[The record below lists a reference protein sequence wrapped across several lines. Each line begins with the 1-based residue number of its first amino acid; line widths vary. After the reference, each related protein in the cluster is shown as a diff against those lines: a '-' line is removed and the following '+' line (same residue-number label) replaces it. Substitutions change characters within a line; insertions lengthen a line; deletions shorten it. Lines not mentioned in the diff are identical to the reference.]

1 MTIIVEKVAHKE
13 LTDGSETILHTHPGG
28 GGPAF
33 PVGFIFISVDPTNP
47 ATSLGYGTW
56 VAFGAGRVL
65 VGFNSGDTDFDT
77 VEETGGAK
85 TASYNHDIVATN
97 LRTGGGITVGDL
109 DHDGMSI
116 VQPYI
121 VVYMFKR
128 TA

>member
-1 MTIIVEKVAHKE
+1 MSLILESTAHAE
-13 LTDGSETILHTHPGG
+13 LVDGSETTLHSHPGG
-28 GGPAF
+28 GGSAF
-33 PVGFIFISVDPTNP
+33 PIGFIFISVDPTNP

-65 VGFNSGDTDFDT
+65 VGLDSGDADFDT

-85 TASYNHDIVATN
+85 SASYNHDIVASN
-97 LRTGGGITVGDL
+97 LRTGGAIVVGDL

-121 VVYMFKR
+121 IVYMFKR